1 MKAVKFLFLVASVGV
16 LFTFSNCG
24 GDPKPSESDADK
36 QLALL
41 SKTWK
46 LTSVT
51 LDGSAV
57 TTPSY
62 TGFQLGITG
71 TKGQTT
77 FNYTTTFPGT
87 RPLSPWKGSGTWEFG
102 TSPLTMI
109 VRDKNLTTDKLD
121 MTYTVSATQ
130 LTISFNFQG
139 AGYTSRADVVKG
151 NWVFNFGL

>member
-1 MKAVKFLFLVASVGV
+1 MKALKSFLLIASVGV

-51 LDGSAV
+51 LKGSPV

-102 TSPLTMI
+102 ANTLTKI
-109 VRDKNLTTDKLD
+109 IRDKNITTDKLEMD
-121 MTYTVSATQ
+121 YTVSATQ
-130 LTISFNFQG
+130 LTISFNFTG
-139 AGYTSRADVVKG
+139 SGYSSRVDVVEG
-151 NWVFNFGL
+151 DWVFTFGL